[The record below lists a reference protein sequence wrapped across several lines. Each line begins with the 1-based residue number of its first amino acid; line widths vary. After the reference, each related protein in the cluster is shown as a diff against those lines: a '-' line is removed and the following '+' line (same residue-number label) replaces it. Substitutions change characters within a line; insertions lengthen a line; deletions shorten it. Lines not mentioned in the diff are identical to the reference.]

1 MLKKYIGDKKF
12 YKMVLSLAIPIL
24 VQNAIT
30 NFVNVLDNIMVGS
43 VGTNAFSGVGISNQL
58 IFVYTFLIF
67 GVSAA
72 ASIFGAQFFGKGDT
86 DGVRYSFRFKI
97 IVGVLITSAVIAI
110 LYFFGT
116 WLINLYLLGDTN
128 TPKDVAEIIASAKGY
143 LNIMLIGL
151 IPFAISQGYGGTL
164 RECNRSILPMVAGVV
179 AVAVNLIFNY
189 LLIFG
194 KFGFP
199 KLSVNGAA
207 IATVISRFV
216 EMFILIIA
224 TRISAKRSPFI
235 LGAFR
240 SIKIPLKLLY
250 EMLKKG
256 IPLIFNEVMWAGS
269 IAVMNQCYSSRG
281 IDSVAANNITQTYF
295 NVFAAA
301 FTAVGISIGIILGQ
315 QLGKGEEKTIKDTCR
330 KLIAF
335 SFIISVI
342 FSAIFFLCAYAIP
355 QMYNTNDNARYI
367 ARVMMQICA
376 VFMPLEAIAQAF
388 YFTLRSG
395 GKTFLLFLFDVVFS
409 WAVNVLLAFII
420 ANFTD
425 IPILWM
431 YAICQ
436 STYLIKCVFGYV
448 MVKRGSWIRNIVS
461 DI

>member
-1 MLKKYIGDKKF
+1 MLKRYIGDKKF
-12 YKMVLSLAIPIL
+12 YKMVLTLAIPIL

-43 VGTNAFSGVGISNQL
+43 VGTNAFSGVGIANQL

-67 GVSAA
+67 GIGAG
-72 ASIFGAQFFGKGDT
+72 ASIFGAQFFGKGDM

-97 IVGVLITSAVIAI
+97 LLGILMTLGCIAI
-110 LYFFGT
+110 FYFFGDG
-116 WLINLYLLGDTN
+116 LIKLYLASDTN
-128 TPKDVAEIIASAKGY
+128 SAADVVEIVDSAKSY

-151 IPFAISQGYGGTL
+151 IPFAISQSYNGTL
-164 RECNRSILPMVAGVV
+164 RECNRSTLPMVSGVI
-179 AVAVNLIFNY
+179 AVAVNLVFNY

-199 KLSVNGAA
+199 ELSVNGAA

-224 TRISAKRSPFI
+224 TRVSAKRSPFI
-235 LGAFR
+235 IGAFR
-240 SIKIPLKLLY
+240 SIKIPLKLLA

-301 FTAVGISIGIILGQ
+301 FTAIGISIGIILGQ

-330 KLIAF
+330 KLITF
-335 SFIISVI
+335 SFIISII
-342 FSAIFFLCAYAIP
+342 FSAIFFLCAYGIP

-367 ARVMMQICA
+367 AQVMMQICA

-409 WAVNVLLAFII
+409 WAINVSLAFVI
-420 ANFTD
+420 ATFTD

-436 STYLIKCVFGYV
+436 STYIIKCMFGYV

>member
-1 MLKKYIGDKKF
+1 MLKRYIGDKKF
-12 YKMVLSLAIPIL
+12 YKMVLTLAIPIL

-128 TPKDVAEIIASAKGY
+128 TPEDVAEIIASAKGY
-143 LNIMLIGL
+143 LNVMLIGL
-151 IPFAISQGYGGTL
+151 IPFAVSQAYGGTL

-199 KLSVNGAA
+199 RLSVNGAA

-224 TRISAKRSPFI
+224 TRISASRSPFI

-240 SIKIPLKLLY
+240 SIKIPFKLLC

-281 IDSVAANNITQTYF
+281 IDAVAANNITQTYF

-315 QLGKGEEKTIKDTCR
+315 QLGKGEESTIKDTCR
-330 KLIAF
+330 KLITF
-335 SFIISVI
+335 SFIISII
-342 FSAIFFLCAYAIP
+342 FSAIFFLCAYGIP

-367 ARVMMQICA
+367 AQVMMQICA

-409 WAVNVLLAFII
+409 WAINVSLAFVI
-420 ANFTD
+420 ATFTD

-436 STYLIKCVFGYV
+436 STYVVKCVFGYV
-448 MVKRGSWIRNIVS
+448 MVKRGSWIRNIVAE
-461 DI
+461 I